1 MPPFNLLNKMGL
13 HVDIYKCQKDGD
25 CTLNGVSSRDI
36 EGLCL
41 TNVEGPFQPSDKY
54 PAAKLRKGFFNSL
67 HIVPAEVEDL
77 CSMDGG
83 NFAASCDSRFS
94 EACRELLG
102 HHFYGAV
109 AIHDRVEDF

>member
-1 MPPFNLLNKMGL
+1 MGL
-13 HVDIYKCQKDGD
+13 NVNIYKCSKFGD

-41 TNVEGPFQPSDKY
+41 TNVEGPFEPSDNY
-54 PAAKLRKGFFNSL
+54 PAAKLKKGPFNSL
-67 HIVPAEVEDL
+67 HIKPAWNEDQPT
-77 CSMDGG
+77 MDGG

-102 HHFYGAV
+102 HHFYGAA

>member
-36 EGLCL
+36 EGFTL
-41 TNVEGPFQPSDKY
+41 TNVEGPFEPSDLY
-54 PAAKLRKGFFNSL
+54 PAAQLKKGPFNSL
-67 HIVPAEVEDL
+67 HIKPAWNEDQHT
-77 CSMDGG
+77 MDGG

>member
-1 MPPFNLLNKMGL
+1 MGL
-13 HVDIYKCQKDGD
+13 HVNIYKCSKFGD

-41 TNVEGPFQPSDKY
+41 TNVEGPFDQ
-54 PAAKLRKGFFNSL
+54 
-67 HIVPAEVEDL
+67 HT
-77 CSMDGG
+77 MDGG
-83 NFAASCDSRFS
+83 NFAASSDSRFS
-94 EACRELLG
+94 QACRELLG

>member
-1 MPPFNLLNKMGL
+1 MGL
-13 HVDIYKCQKDGD
+13 HVNIYKCTKFGD

-36 EGLCL
+36 EGFTL
-41 TNVEGPFQPSDKY
+41 TNVEGPFEPSDLY
-54 PAAKLRKGFFNSL
+54 PAAQLKKGHFNSL
-67 HIVPAEVEDL
+67 HIKPAWNEDQHT
-77 CSMDGG
+77 MDVG

-94 EACRELLG
+94 KACRELLG

>member
-1 MPPFNLLNKMGL
+1 MGL
-13 HVDIYKCQKDGD
+13 NVNIYKCSKFGD

-41 TNVEGPFQPSDKY
+41 TNVEGPFEPSDHY
-54 PAAKLRKGFFNSL
+54 PAAQLKKGPFNSL
-67 HIVPAEVEDL
+67 HIKPAWNEDEHT
-77 CSMDGG
+77 MDGG
-83 NFAASCDSRFS
+83 NFAASSDSRFS

-109 AIHDRVEDF
+109 AIHDRVENY

>member
-1 MPPFNLLNKMGL
+1 MGL
-13 HVDIYKCQKDGD
+13 NVNIYKCSKFGD

-41 TNVEGPFQPSDKY
+41 TNVEGPFEPSDLY
-54 PAAKLRKGFFNSL
+54 PAAKLKKGPFNSL
-67 HIVPAEVEDL
+67 HIKPAWNEDEHT
-77 CSMDGG
+77 MDGG
-83 NFAASCDSRFS
+83 NFAATSDSRFS
-94 EACRELLG
+94 DACRELLG